1 MKSPED
7 EFIAH
12 ISAQLHAHEEQYL
25 AGAWERFNQKD
36 EERRV
41 LPLWLRYV
49 TGAAAVLFV
58 GFGVALYSYMKTE
71 HPVSVVNNSNNPA
84 YPKVELAPQPPRES
98 SGKFGTPPAP
108 ETNPMASS
116 TVEMAKPNDA
126 AILSASAHHRTTSS
140 ESIVGLPEKAAG
152 IEGAKNQLAANV
164 NQPLAV
170 SAKFPVQK
178 TDIELDLPLEMK
190 GKNTTSP
197 ASATQKKDPVKQS
210 FEEFLK
216 AESIKPQPMMAKTT
230 KQQDKWEVGVMVAP
244 SFGNAKKINM
254 GYGLSMAYALSDKVS
269 ISSGLAYN
277 EMGAS
282 KENIGNGG
290 ASDAP
295 VMTSLA
301 SSTRSLQSVD
311 ARLTGIDI
319 PLEIRYRF
327 NKKLY
332 ANAGLSAFA
341 VLNQRQQNNFIENN
355 VETVPSD
362 FTGGNTATFRTMVVS
377 RRVSETVPKDEVK
390 EDQYLG
396 FYNFSFGYQQ
406 KVFGGKSFAVEPF
419 VKLPIKQF
427 TRENLYLIGTGL
439 KLKFDF

>member
-25 AGAWERFNQKD
+25 PGAWERFNQKD

-58 GFGVALYSYMKTE
+58 GFGIAFYSYMKQE
-71 HPVSVVNNSNNPA
+71 VSVSVVNNS
-84 YPKVELAPQPPRES
+84 KGSVHSKIESAPQRPDEPSEQ
-98 SGKFGTPPAP
+98 FVTPPVAGNDLVKSGP
-108 ETNPMASS
+108 
-116 TVEMAKPNDA
+116 VEMVRPTDA
-126 AILSASAHHRTTSS
+126 SILSASAQQKETSS
-140 ESIVGLPEKAAG
+140 ENIVGLPEKSAG
-152 IEGAKNQLAANV
+152 MDGVKDQLTANV
-164 NQPLAV
+164 NQQMAV
-170 SAKFPVQK
+170 SAQSPLQK
-178 TDIELDLPLEMK
+178 MGMDLNMPLEVK
-190 GKNTTSP
+190 DKDLTTS
-197 ASATQKKDPVKQS
+197 TVENQKREPVKQS

-216 AESIKPQPMMAKTT
+216 AESMKQQPMVAKS
-230 KQQDKWEVGVMVAP
+230 KQQDKWELGVMVAP

-282 KENIGNGG
+282 KENISNGG

-301 SSTRSLQSVD
+301 SSTRSLESVD

-319 PLEIRYRF
+319 PLEIKYRF
-327 NKKLY
+327 SKKLY
-332 ANAGLSAFA
+332 ANVGLSAFA

-355 VETVPSD
+355 VETVSSD
-362 FTGGNTATFRTMVVS
+362 FAGGSTATFRTMVVS
-377 RRVSETVPKDEVK
+377 RKVSETVPKEEVK